1 MTTPHYSPALQR
13 GSADYGS
20 LGRAWWGLAV
30 LCLAAILSYTDRQIL
45 SLVVDPV
52 RAELGLSDLQMGFL
66 QGTAFAIMYA
76 AFGLPLG
83 QLADRL
89 ARRNLIVAG
98 VLLWSSATVVCAY
111 ARSFEELFAARVAVG
126 IGEAVLAP
134 AALSMISDFF
144 PPARRGTAIG
154 VFAMGIVLGTGIAI
168 GVGGFLLQ
176 AAQGGAFAEYP
187 LIASMPAWRAVF
199 VIAGAPGL
207 LIALLLLSVPEPERH
222 ERSITTQP
230 PFGEAMRRFLR
241 HSSALRPMFAG
252 AALLALGDF
261 ALFAWSPTI
270 LSRSH
275 ELSGADIGLWLGSAA
290 ILGGVL
296 GTLAGGVLA
305 DLAVKKSGSAAR
317 LRLAAAFGVGAII
330 GGFAGVAAT
339 APVMIVLIFIWVFCS
354 SAAGTIGFTAV
365 QEFMPNEMRGLA
377 TSLIGFCN
385 TVIGLGMGPIVVAWF
400 ADRIFHDRA
409 GLGWSLSLVA
419 VPAGVACCV
428 LMIVCAKKIGIAA
441 DAQRAAMLA
450 ANRH

>member
-1 MTTPHYSPALQR
+1 MTTPHHSPDLQR
-13 GSADYGS
+13 ASADYGS
-20 LGRAWWGLAV
+20 LSRAWWALAV
-30 LCLAAILSYTDRQIL
+30 LCIAAILSYTDRQIL

-52 RAELGLSDLQMGFL
+52 RAELGLSDLQIGFL

-98 VLLWSSATVVCAY
+98 VLLWSAATVACAY
-111 ARSFEELFAARVAVG
+111 ARSFEELFAARV
-126 IGEAVLAP
+126 
-134 AALSMISDFF
+134 
-144 PPARRGTAIG
+144 
-154 VFAMGIVLGTGIAI
+154 AMGIVLGTGIAI

-176 AAQGGAFAEYP
+176 AAQRGAFAEYP
-187 LIASMPAWRAVF
+187 LLASMPAWRAVF

-241 HSSALRPMFAG
+241 HSAALRPMFVG
-252 AALLALGDF
+252 AALLAMGDF

-270 LSRSH
+270 LSRSYD
-275 ELSGADIGLWLGSAA
+275 LSGADIGVWLGSAA

-305 DLAVKKSGSAAR
+305 DIAVKSGGSASR

-330 GGFAGVAAT
+330 GGFAGVAST

-385 TVIGLGMGPIVVAWF
+385 TVIGLGMGPIMVAWF
-400 ADRIFHDRA
+400 ADRIFHERT

-419 VPAGVACCV
+419 VPAGVACCL
-428 LMIVCAKKIGIAA
+428 LMFVCAKKIGIAA
-441 DAQRAAMLA
+441 DAHRAATLA
-450 ANRH
+450 VNRH